1 MNRVASLYQKK
12 GMPEY
17 GVKVNLHG
25 SDCWGD
31 WTIVGELRPYKQLPF
46 KKSPPHRFV
55 DTEGKQIK
63 FVEHWS
69 PIHEE
74 KQ

>member
-1 MNRVASLYQKK
+1 MNRVASLHQKK

-25 SDCWGD
+25 SDWLGN

-55 DTEGKQIK
+55 DAEGKQIK